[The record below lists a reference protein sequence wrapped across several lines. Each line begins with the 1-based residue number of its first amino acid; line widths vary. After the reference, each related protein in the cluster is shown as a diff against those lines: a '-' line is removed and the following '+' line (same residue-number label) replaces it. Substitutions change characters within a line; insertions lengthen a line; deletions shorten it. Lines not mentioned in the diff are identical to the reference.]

1 MWERKFPVVVTLRIL
16 HLIPVGTEST
26 AIHLA
31 GLTRYQAFEVILA
44 SCLEDLERAQKL
56 QKQISETGLNC
67 RIVEIQNSYRNAY
80 IPLYEELFSSITDEV
95 CIAINASTGHRL
107 LLLAAEDA
115 TVAALYENIQL
126 RECKFVSAFRYVIE
140 KLGDELVLRK
150 APIWN
155 IYSASERAIVST
167 LLSRSTPASLKD
179 IFMEINTYS
188 GDMMGYESFRKQ
200 FRSFTKGQRSSPI
213 LRIDMERAPKYFL
226 DV

>member
-1 MWERKFPVVVTLRIL
+1 M
-16 HLIPVGTEST
+16 GTEST

-44 SCLEDLERAQKL
+44 SCQEDLERAQEL
-56 QKQISETGLNC
+56 QKRISEIGLNC

-80 IPLYEELFSSITDEV
+80 IRFYEELFSSIIDET

-126 RECKFVSAFRYVIE
+126 RECKLVSAFRYVIE
-140 KLGDELVLRK
+140 KLGDELVLKK

-155 IYSASERAIVST
+155 VHSASERAIMST
-167 LLSRSTPASLKD
+167 LLSQSAPASIKD
-179 IFMEINTYS
+179 IFMEISTYS

-200 FRSFTKGQRSSPI
+200 FRSLIKGQQSSPVLKI
-213 LRIDMERAPKYFL
+213 KMKRAPKYFL